1 MLTCTVATYTGYTK
15 YTVQVTRTWL
25 LSQLKC
31 DSPFQMMNWWSEK
44 WICFQLVTH
53 RRNNNSVR
61 EKVAG
66 WWMVWTAGSQR
77 SNGVSDW
84 VGYVAV
90 RWKKKRKETGKI
102 NTQTKHCQ
110 SAEKSLHVWYQ
121 ANMSLWS
128 IPLSWRYS
136 VYYTFLFFLLKKKIL
151 AVSRE
156 AYFLLL
162 V

>member
-1 MLTCTVATYTGYTK
+1 MTGRGGKPPPLLHSQQTPLCLSLITSSNNFSLRCVATYLFTSYFAHFVFILHMSTNAYSTYVYSTNTGYTK
-15 YTVQVTRTWL
+15 YTAQVTKTRL

-90 RWKKKRKETGKI
+90 R
-102 NTQTKHCQ
+102 
-110 SAEKSLHVWYQ
+110 
-121 ANMSLWS
+121 
-128 IPLSWRYS
+128 
-136 VYYTFLFFLLKKKIL
+136 
-151 AVSRE
+151 
-156 AYFLLL
+156 
-162 V
+162 